1 MIAPRCLLPF
11 VGGLG
16 GGSGVDGVGLRV
28 VKVSRLPQEV
38 AAAFVVHGVLVF
50 VHAFP
55 IQAHLKHSVGYN
67 FVILNLLKI
76 KLLSNVLQWIR
87 QFRISRSHKKPILSF
102 TGNRILHLTLLAK
115 FEISESVV
123 PVRLRTATPQPLV
136 GRRRSSPSRRQSKT
150 AVSTR
155 GRP

>member
-1 MIAPRCLLPF
+1 MTAPRCLLPF
-11 VGGLG
+11 VGGLR

-38 AAAFVVHGVLVF
+38 AAAFVIHGVLVF

-76 KLLSNVLQWIR
+76 KLLPNVLQWIR
-87 QFRISRSHKKPILSF
+87 QFRISRSHKKPTFPF

-115 FEISESVV
+115 FEIVSVV
-123 PVRLRTATPQPLV
+123 PVHLRTATPQPLV
-136 GRRRSSPSRRQSKT
+136 GRRRSSPSRRQSRT
-150 AVSTR
+150 AVSIR